1 VIYDRVLVGIDGSDG
16 ALDACRLA
24 NRLRSPS
31 GHMLALAV
39 AETPYA
45 SYVGISAPEW
55 DAHLRAQSEEA
66 SETVLREFQDDPRVR
81 AETTTGH
88 AGRKLLDAIAEF
100 EADLVAVGVRG
111 FGRAAGIVLGSVATL
126 LIHEAPCSVLVAR
139 GAFDPK
145 WFPHHVLVGI
155 DGSAEASE
163 AAAVAH
169 ALGAATGA
177 RVELV
182 REDRR
187 PVPALVEASADC
199 DLLVVGSRGMHGIK
213 SLGSVAERVAH
224 EAPCPVLIV
233 RNPSSLLG
241 SRESAPHT
249 AALT

>member
-1 VIYDRVLVGIDGSDG
+1 MYHRVLVGIDGSRA

-24 NRLRSPS
+24 NRLRASD
-31 GHMLALAV
+31 GQLLALAV

-45 SYVGISAPEW
+45 TWAGVTAPEW
-55 DAHLRAQSEEA
+55 DAQLREQADEEREAVLRAFEE
-66 SETVLREFQDDPRVR
+66 DPRVTAQTATGR
-81 AETTTGH
+81 AGEQ
-88 AGRKLLDAIAEF
+88 LLEEIGNF
-100 EADLVAVGVRG
+100 EADLVAVGARG
-111 FGRAAGIVLGSVATL
+111 LSRVAGILLGSVATL
-126 LIHEAPCSVLVAR
+126 LIHDAPCSVLVAR
-139 GAFDPK
+139 GKFRPK
-145 WFPHHVLVGI
+145 SFPRHVLVGI
-155 DGSAEASE
+155 DGSEPAAE

-169 ALGAATGA
+169 ALGEATGA

-199 DLLVVGSRGMHGIK
+199 DLLVVGSRGVRGLK

-233 RNPSSLLG
+233 RNPPSMLG
-241 SRESAPHT
+241 GRDSAPHT

>member
-1 VIYDRVLVGIDGSDG
+1 MIYDRVLVGVDGSEG

-31 GHMLALAV
+31 GRMLALAV

-45 SYVGISAPEW
+45 AYAGITAVEW
-55 DAHLRAQSEEA
+55 DAQLRALADKTRER
-66 SETVLREFQDDPRVR
+66 VLREFQDDPRVH
-81 AETTTGH
+81 AETRTGH
-88 AGRKLLDAIAEF
+88 AGRELSEAITEF
-100 EADLVAVGVRG
+100 DADLLALGARG
-111 FGRAAGIVLGSVATL
+111 LGRTAGILLGSVATL

-139 GAFDPK
+139 GEFEPK
-145 WFPHHVLVGI
+145 SFPHHVLVGI
-155 DGSAEASE
+155 DGSEPAAE

-169 ALGAATGA
+169 ALGDATGA

-187 PVPALVEASADC
+187 PVPALVEASAGF
-199 DLLVVGSRGMHGIK
+199 DLLVVGSRGIRGMK

-224 EAPCPVLIV
+224 EASCPVLIV
-233 RNPSSLLG
+233 RNPSLLHG
-241 SRESAPHT
+241 SREPAPHV